1 MLTAAQF
8 AEQQRQLGC
17 RIHEH
22 GGVFWEEIHPF
33 YCKPA
38 FPYQCFARGTARPV
52 RRRSMLGFSHP
63 VPCAEQGNRR
73 LPLMVLEREQLDGY
87 GLSKL
92 PSKKRNQVRRA
103 LEQCVVLPIL
113 DLESQ
118 LECIREINIAQATR
132 QERGAGAEVPASRY
146 IQEADAW
153 RTQIRNEFRVG
164 TGREWWGAF
173 VDGHLAAYV
182 RTHQVDGIRVIQQAK
197 ANTLYF
203 KANPMDALYFTV
215 LSKAAEDADC
225 RRIIN
230 GSPLHESVNHF
241 KRQFLFQSAEY
252 PIYSSN
258 VWLLEMAKRLMG
270 KGPRSA
276 TASRATAGE
285 GDKTGMSFPKDPA
298 T

>member
-1 MLTAAQF
+1 MLTAAQY
-8 AEQQRQLGC
+8 AGQQRQLGG

-22 GGVFWEEIHPF
+22 EGVFWEEIHPF

-38 FPYQCFARGTARPV
+38 FPYQCFARGTARPA
-52 RRRSMLGFSHP
+52 RRHSLLGFSHP
-63 VPCAEQGNRR
+63 VPCVEQGNRC

-103 LEQCVVLPIL
+103 LEQCAVLPIL
-113 DLESQ
+113 ELESH

-132 QERGAGAEVPASRY
+132 QEQGAGAEVPASRY
-146 IQEADAW
+146 VQEAEAW

-164 TGREWWGAF
+164 EGREWWGAF

-215 LSKAAEDADC
+215 LSKAAEDVEC

-241 KRQFLFQSAEY
+241 KRQFLFQIAEY

-258 VWLLEMAKRLMG
+258 VWLVEMAKRLMG

-276 TASRATAGE
+276 ASSRATADE
-285 GDKTGMSFPKDPA
+285 GDKAGMAFPKEPA

>member
-1 MLTAAQF
+1 MLTAAQY
-8 AEQQRQLGC
+8 AGQQRQLGG

-22 GGVFWEEIHPF
+22 EGVFWEEIYPF

-38 FPYQCFARGTARPV
+38 FPYQCFARGTARPL
-52 RRRSMLGFSHP
+52 RRHSLLGFSHP
-63 VPCAEQGNRR
+63 VPCVEQGNRC

-103 LEQCVVLPIL
+103 LEQCVVLSIS

-118 LECIREINIAQATR
+118 LECIREINVAQAIR

-146 IQEADAW
+146 IQEAEAW

-164 TGREWWGAF
+164 VGREWWGAF
-173 VDGHLAAYV
+173 VDGHLAAYI
-182 RTHQVDGIRVIQQAK
+182 RTHQVGGIRVIQQAK

-241 KRQFLFQSAEY
+241 KRQFLFRIAEY

-258 VWLLEMAKRLMG
+258 VCLLEMAKRLMG
-270 KGPRSA
+270 RGRDRPS
-276 TASRATAGE
+276 ASRAVADE
-285 GDKTGMSFPKDPA
+285 GDKTGKAFPRDPA
-298 T
+298 I